1 MNVGTSKHGAQ
12 LKVSENLFNRLG
24 EYKNL
29 TCLKEYGISLDKG
42 EKNE

>member
-1 MNVGTSKHGAQ
+1 VLRTNP
-12 LKVSENLFNRLG
+12 LG